1 MAIKA
6 STLLGH
12 LINTWPRFSFSLF
25 TLSSITRAIL
35 HLGHQI
41 RDKPVSKPI
50 RSPVQ
55 ATPEDQLRPPLP
67 ERCTML
73 GTLVAG
79 TGECDRRGER
89 RERRRTKSYSG
100 SGQRRRQRRQRKRAR
115 AKQGFPWLIHAGIE
129 RHSVTSQPRC
139 TKWQKY
145 NIFRADT
152 PPIALHGDGAPP
164 RPRETTFSRSS

>member
-89 RERRRTKSYSG
+89 RERERERRRTKSYSG
-100 SGQRRRQRRQRKRAR
+100 SGQRRRQRRQRKASEGKTGISLADPRWYRA
-115 AKQGFPWLIHAGIE
+115 A
-129 RHSVTSQPRC
+129 
-139 TKWQKY
+139 
-145 NIFRADT
+145 
-152 PPIALHGDGAPP
+152 
-164 RPRETTFSRSS
+164 